1 MLVHGIHALDILT
14 SLKMCITGRD
24 TASIHALSF
33 LHSVDQLSLHG
44 HIPIHKGR
52 KLLPVEFC

>member
-1 MLVHGIHALDILT
+1 MLVYGIHALDILT

-24 TASIHALSF
+24 AAIHALSL
-33 LHSVDQLSLHG
+33 LHSVDRLSLHA
-44 HIPIHKGR
+44 HIPVHKGR